1 MSKSVVRAL
10 ILGGALL
17 LSLPSFALTAT
28 GAQSLKQL
36 QTRWAEINYQLP
48 EAQREAAFAKLAGEA
63 EAALKAEP
71 QAPELLIWRGIILS
85 TWAGAKGGLG
95 ALDLVKQARGQFEQA
110 IKLDAKALDGSAY
123 TSLGSLYYQVPGWPV
138 GFGDDERAEQL
149 LKQALSLNPDG
160 IDPNYFY
167 GDFLL
172 GEKRYAEAARVLEKA
187 LAAAPRP
194 GREVADAGRR
204 QEAQALLDKARAKLN

>member
-1 MSKSVVRAL
+1 MSKSFLRNLA
-10 ILGGALL
+10 LGGALL
-17 LSLPSFALTAT
+17 LSLPSFALTA
-28 GAQSLKQL
+28 GGEQSLRQL
-36 QTRWAEINYQLP
+36 QGRWAEINYQLP
-48 EAQREAAFAKLAGEA
+48 EAQREAAFAKLAGDA

-110 IKLDAKALDGSAY
+110 IKLDPNALDGSAY

-149 LKQALSLNPDG
+149 LRQALTLNPDG

-172 GEKRYAEAARVLEKA
+172 REKRYAEAEKALQKA
-187 LAAAPRP
+187 LAAPPRP

-204 QEAQALLDKARAKLN
+204 QEAQALLDKVQAKLH